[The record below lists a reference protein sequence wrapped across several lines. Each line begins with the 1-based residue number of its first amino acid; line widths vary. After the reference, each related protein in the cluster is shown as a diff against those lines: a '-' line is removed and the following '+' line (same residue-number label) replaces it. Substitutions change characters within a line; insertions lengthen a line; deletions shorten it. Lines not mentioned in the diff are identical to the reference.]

1 MLKESL
7 IKLILKLRSDQGK
20 FLRLEKDLK
29 LSIFS
34 KQIQLCAVLGH
45 QSGSCDRKVEHV
57 RGAVRWGRKISFL
70 TIFTMYEMEADSEE
84 NMFV

>member
-34 KQIQLCAVLGH
+34 KQIQLCAGLGH

-57 RGAVRWGRKISFL
+57 RGSSLR
-70 TIFTMYEMEADSEE
+70 TE
-84 NMFV
+84 NQFPDHLHYV